1 MCVSLAS
8 FDVFRK
14 IFSLLQLYQNKLGAG
29 KWICFWK
36 LDGVNTRKPGKF
48 FLAPKIPT
56 KIRIMFNE
64 KVALKNAFSEKF
76 LMTKFH
82 LVEEIIDGLET
93 PY

>member
-1 MCVSLAS
+1 
-8 FDVFRK
+8 
-14 IFSLLQLYQNKLGAG
+14 
-29 KWICFWK
+29 
-36 LDGVNTRKPGKF
+36 
-48 FLAPKIPT
+48 
-56 KIRIMFNE
+56 MFNE